1 MAKSSVIGRKPEQGM
16 SDEEAIREAVA
27 AWSKAAREKELDR
40 CLSFYTDDASLLPFN
55 APIAEGKD
63 QIRHV
68 WSMLM
73 SNPGYSLHFE
83 PTKIE
88 VAKSGDLAYE
98 IGEFDLTLAN
108 DERKPNPMR
117 GKYIVV
123 WKKQINGMW
132 KAAADIFNTDQ

>member
-1 MAKSSVIGRKPEQGM
+1 MAKSSAIGRKAEQGM
-16 SDEEAIREAVA
+16 SNEEAIREAVA
-27 AWSKAAREKELDR
+27 AWSKAAGQKELDK

-73 SNPGYSLHFE
+73 SNPGYSLHFG

-98 IGEFDLTLAN
+98 MGAFDLTLAN
-108 DERKPNPMR
+108 DDGKPNPMR

-123 WKKQINGMW
+123 WKKQVNGMW